1 MNFEEATISS
11 VLVREFEPPIAGRS
25 AVVAAND
32 SNAAAARFDGVGI
45 INVIRRCCLEDGERC
60 AVPSRLRV
68 VVTIKCGVVDGLR
81 TRCCCGCEEQ
91 ANRYETAHKPNETE
105 LSHRWRQRA
114 LL

>member
-25 AVVAAND
+25 AVVAANH
-32 SNAAAARFDGVGI
+32 SNAAAARLDGVGI

-68 VVTIKCGVVDGLR
+68 VVPIKCGVVDGLR
-81 TRCCCGCEEQ
+81 RRCYCGCQ
-91 ANRYETAHKPNETE
+91 QQGNPYQSAHTPNE
-105 LSHRWRQRA
+105 
-114 LL
+114 